1 MEDINV
7 NVLRALQVFTVKSIV
22 TMNVKVIRASMMVL
36 VKINSGTTRVSVQYT
51 GQEKIV
57 IFMIRN
63 LKEVWENSHLKAL

>member
-7 NVLRALQVFTVKSIV
+7 NVLLARQVFTVKSIV
-22 TMNVKVIRASMMVL
+22 TMNVKVIHASMMVP

-57 IFMIRN
+57 ISMIPS
-63 LKEVWENSHLKAL
+63 LKEVLENSHLKAL

>member
-7 NVLRALQVFTVKSIV
+7 NVLLAQQVFTAKLIV
-22 TMNVKVIRASMMVL
+22 TMNAKVIRASMTVL
-36 VKINSGTTRVSVQYT
+36 VKINSEITRVSVQYT

-57 IFMIRN
+57 IFMIPS

>member
-7 NVLRALQVFTVKSIV
+7 NVLQARQVFTVKSIV
-22 TMNVKVIRASMMVL
+22 IMNVKVIRASMMVL
-36 VKINSGTTRVSVQYT
+36 VKINLETMRVSVQFT

-57 IFMIRN
+57 IFMIPS

>member
-7 NVLRALQVFTVKSIV
+7 NVHQVRQVFTVKSIV
-22 TMNVKVIRASMMVL
+22 TTSVKVIRASMMAL

-57 IFMIRN
+57 IFMIPN
-63 LKEVWENSHLKAL
+63 LKEVWENSHLKA